1 MKKQLNHLRRFFART
16 GARKLNAAT
25 AREVIPASYDDD
37 DNSNR
42 LSGAFIVVLALHVI
56 ALVGVFTF
64 SRMKDPKPGKLPNP
78 AAQGANVADLPAT
91 GSGSVTNAPAPAGA
105 VPAAAP
111 APQDPPQY
119 ASLQPAKH
127 AVPSATD
134 SPADSTDAAKPTTRG
149 GGRTYIVKNGDNLTK
164 IAVAW
169 GVRPADLMAAN
180 NLKSDDIKPGQELTI
195 PDAKSARP
203 ITEQKPVTKA
213 PEKASAA
220 KVNASSYTVRKNDTL
235 VKIARDLGVRYDDL
249 TKINGIKDPRKLQE
263 GQVLKVPKKS

>member
-78 AAQGANVADLPAT
+78 GTQAPNVAAIPAT
-91 GSGSVTNAPAPAGA
+91 GTASESSDAAPPKI
-105 VPAAAP
+105 PAAAP
-111 APQDPPQY
+111 QPQEQPQY

-127 AVPSATD
+127 PAPIASDSATD
-134 SPADSTDAAKPTTRG
+134 QSDVGKAVGRG
-149 GGRTYIVKNGDNLTK
+149 PGRTYVVKSGDNLTK
-164 IAVAW
+164 IAIAW
-169 GVRPADLMAAN
+169 GVRSADLKAAN
-180 NLKSDDIKPGQELTI
+180 NLKSDEIKPGQELVI
-195 PDAKSARP
+195 PEAKPVQAVAKTTEKPAPAKS
-203 ITEQKPVTKA
+203 
-213 PEKASAA
+213 
-220 KVNASSYTVRKNDTL
+220 NASSYTVRKNETL
-235 VKIARDLGVRYDDL
+235 AKIARDLGVRYDDL
-249 TKINGIKDPRKLQE
+249 VKINGIKDPRKLQE
-263 GQVLKVPKKS
+263 GQVLKVPKKI